1 MEGMIRRF
9 LDWAGYLGIALLA
22 AAALLPFLPPKWT
35 PAAANRVWW
44 GLIIV
49 GIVLVLASFIG
60 YVKDPRGVLK
70 RRTTRYGFNSAV
82 MVLLLLGIIGFV
94 EAVSYRHSARL
105 DLTSNKR
112 HSLSPQTIQLLRG
125 LKTGVNA
132 VAFFRSDQPGKRVAE
147 DLFKQYAR
155 YAGGKFTWRAVDPD
169 REPGLARRYAI
180 ESYGTVVLET
190 KERSE
195 KVTDAEEEKLTN
207 GLVKLTRSGKRAVYV
222 VQGHGEHELTN
233 TDRPGFSEAKKALEG
248 ANYEVKPLVLAR
260 SAQIPDDAA
269 VLILPGPRTDL
280 LAPELAALDNYVGR
294 GGKLLV
300 MADPVILSGSPVD
313 PMKDFLGR
321 YGFTIGNDLIIELNP
336 IGRLFGIGPEV
347 PIIQQYDPHPIT
359 RDMAGLSTLFPI
371 TRSVATA
378 QTPPTGMNLTTLA
391 KTSAESWAETSREE
405 LQQGQV
411 KPDPGETRGPL
422 PVAAVAT
429 KDKARIVVY
438 GTSSFAANQ
447 FLNLQGNRDF
457 FLNTVSWLAEEEDQ
471 ISIRPKESR
480 STPVFLTSQ
489 QAQAV
494 FFLPVVVL
502 PGIVLIGGIVAVI
515 RRRAAN

>member
-9 LDWAGYLGIALLA
+9 LDWAGYLGIAVLA

-35 PAAANRVWW
+35 PTAANRVWW
-44 GLIIV
+44 GLIV
-49 GIVLVLASFIG
+49 AGILLVLASLIG
-60 YVKDPRGVLK
+60 YVKDPRGVLG
-70 RRTTRYGFNSAV
+70 RRTTRYGLNTAV
-82 MVLLLLGIIGFV
+82 MVLLLVGIIGFV
-94 EAVSYRHSARL
+94 EAVSYRHNARL
-105 DLTSNKR
+105 DLTENKR
-112 HSLSPQTIQLLRG
+112 HSLSPQTIQLLKG
-125 LKTGVNA
+125 LKTDVNA

-155 YAGGKFTWRAVDPD
+155 YAGGKLTWRVVDPD
-169 REPGLARRYAI
+169 REPGMARRYGV

-207 GLVKLTRSGKRAVYV
+207 GLVKLTRQGKRVVYV
-222 VQGHGEHELTN
+222 IQGHGEHELTN
-233 TDRPGFSEAKKALEG
+233 TDRQGLSEAKTAMER
-248 ANYEVKPLVLAR
+248 ANYEVKPLVTAR
-260 SAQIPDDAA
+260 TAQIPDDAG
-269 VLILPGPRTDL
+269 VIILAGPRTEL
-280 LAPELAALDNYVGR
+280 LAPELAALDSYLKR

-300 MADPVILSGSPVD
+300 MADPVILSNSPVD
-313 PMKDFLGR
+313 PMKGYLQP
-321 YGFTIGNDLIIELNP
+321 YGFELGSDLIIELNP
-336 IGRLFGIGPEV
+336 IGRIFGIGPEV
-347 PIIQQYDPHPIT
+347 PIIQQYESHPIT
-359 RDMAGLSTLFPI
+359 RDMGGITTLFPL
-371 TRSVATA
+371 TRSVQAA
-378 QTPPTGMNLTTLA
+378 KTPPQGTNVQPLA
-391 KTSAESWAETSREE
+391 RTSAESWGETDRAE

-411 KPDPGETRGPL
+411 KPDPGEARGPL
-422 PVAAVAT
+422 PVAVVAT

-480 STPVFLTSQ
+480 SAPVFLTSQ

-494 FFLPVVVL
+494 FLLPVVIL
-502 PGIVLIGGIVAVI
+502 PGIVLVGGIVALV
-515 RRRAAN
+515 RRRSGK

>member
-1 MEGMIRRF
+1 MIKKL
-9 LDWAGYLGIALLA
+9 LDWAGYAGIAVLA
-22 AAALLPFLPPKWT
+22 GLALLQLTRRETFAGPQGS
-35 PAAANRVWW
+35 RIWW
-44 GLIIV
+44 ALLIV
-49 GIVLVLASFIG
+49 GVLLVVASLIG
-60 YVKDPRGVLK
+60 YVKDPRAVMS
-70 RRTTRYGFNSAV
+70 RRTTRYGLNTAV

-105 DLTSNKR
+105 DLTENKR

-125 LKTGVNA
+125 LKTDINA

-155 YAGGKFTWRAVDPD
+155 YAGGKFTWRVVDPD
-169 REPGLARRYAI
+169 REPGLARRYGV

-207 GLVKLTRSGKRAVYV
+207 GLVKLTRQGKRVIYV
-222 VQGHGEHELTN
+222 VQGHGEHEVTN
-233 TDRPGFSEAKKALEG
+233 TDRPGFSEAKTAMER

-260 SAQIPDDAA
+260 AAQIPDDAA
-269 VLILPGPRTDL
+269 VVILAGPRTEL
-280 LAPELAALDNYVGR
+280 LAPELATLDGYLGR
-294 GGKLLV
+294 GGKLLA
-300 MADPVILSGSPVD
+300 MTDPVILSASPAD
-313 PMKDFLGR
+313 PLKAYLDK
-321 YGFTIGNDLIIELNP
+321 YGFSVGNNLIIELNP

-347 PIIQQYDPHPIT
+347 PIIQQYEPHPIT
-359 RDMAGLSTLFPI
+359 RDMGGISTLFPL
-371 TRSVATA
+371 TRSVEAA
-378 QTPPTGMNLTTLA
+378 KTPPTGLNVQPLA
-391 KTSAESWAETSREE
+391 KTSAESWAETDRNE

-411 KPDPGETRGPL
+411 KPDPSEARGPL

-438 GTSSFAANQ
+438 GTSNFAANQ
-447 FLNLQGNRDF
+447 FINLQGNRDF

-471 ISIRPKESR
+471 ISIRPKDTR
-480 STPVFLTSQ
+480 QTPVFLTSQ

-494 FFLPVVVL
+494 FLLPVVVL
-502 PGIVLIGGIVAVI
+502 PGIVLIGGIVTLV
-515 RRRAAN
+515 RRRAAK